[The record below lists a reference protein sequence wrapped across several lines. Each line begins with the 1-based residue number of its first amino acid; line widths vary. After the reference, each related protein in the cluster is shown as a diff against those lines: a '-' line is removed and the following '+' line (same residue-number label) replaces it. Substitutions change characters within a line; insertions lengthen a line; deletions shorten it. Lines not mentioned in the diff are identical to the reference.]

1 MADETKNEKENLYAV
16 FRLITPMLITAFAVI
31 LWSQIGDIK
40 TSTTHTAD
48 AVNALAVQLA
58 TVSAKTQSLE
68 ERLNNDES
76 RSNVQKGNH

>member
-1 MADETKNEKENLYAV
+1 MTEDSKQEKQTMYEV
-16 FRLITPMLITAFAVI
+16 FRLITPMLITAFAII

-40 TSTTHTAD
+40 SSTSHTAD
-48 AVNALAVQLA
+48 AVNNLAVQLA

-76 RSNVQKGNH
+76 MSRKATR

>member
-1 MADETKNEKENLYAV
+1 MSEDTKQEKQTMYEV
-16 FRLITPMLITAFAVI
+16 FRLITPMLITAFAII

-40 TSTTHTAD
+40 VSTSDTAK

-76 RSNVQKGNH
+76 SHNSKGR